1 MPKGYPPLQI
11 GITDKIL
18 QVIDTLFLL
27 HPAYILFLNLRGKL
41 DAKNA
46 G

>member
-11 GITDKIL
+11 GSTDKIL

-27 HPAYILFLNLRGKL
+27 HPACILFLNLRGKL

>member
-27 HPAYILFLNLRGKL
+27 HPVCILFLNLRGKL

-46 G
+46 C